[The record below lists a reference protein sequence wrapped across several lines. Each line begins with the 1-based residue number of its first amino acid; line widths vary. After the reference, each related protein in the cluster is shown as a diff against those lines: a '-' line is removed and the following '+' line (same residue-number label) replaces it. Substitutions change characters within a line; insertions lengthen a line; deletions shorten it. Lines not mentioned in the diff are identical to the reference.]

1 MPEFQYR
8 RLPAASRKI
17 SEIKPESD
25 IRVKLVGQVIDKQD
39 GIIVIDDGSGKAN
52 IAVEQEAYDKADIGD
67 TVRVFA
73 RVIPLEDNYELRGEI
88 FQSMED
94 VDMGLY
100 KKIMEN

>member
-17 SEIKPESD
+17 IEIKPEND
-25 IRVKLVGQVIDKQD
+25 IRVKLIGHVIDKQD
-39 GIIVIDDGSGKAN
+39 GTIVLDDGSGKAN
-52 IAVEQEAYDKADIGD
+52 ITVEQEAYDKADIGD
-67 TVRVFA
+67 TIRVFA

-88 FQSMED
+88 LQSMEG

-100 KKIMEN
+100 KKITGK